1 MGRVLLVFVV
11 VVLLLFAFYDLIATP
26 KDQVRFTAKPVW
38 FLIILLPIV
47 GPLLWLFFGAKRG
60 GGRPPK
66 RGKNGNGPMRGPDDD
81 PDYLRGL

>member
-11 VVLLLFAFYDLIATP
+11 VVLVLFAFYDLIATP
-26 KDQVRFTAKPVW
+26 KEQIRFLPKPGW
-38 FLIILLPIV
+38 FVVILFPVV

-60 GGRPPK
+60 GRPPG
-66 RGKNGNGPMRGPDDD
+66 RGPGPGPARGPDDD

>member
-26 KDQVRFTAKPVW
+26 KQQVRFLPKPGWLVV
-38 FLIILLPIV
+38 ILLPVI

-60 GGRPPK
+60 GGRPP
-66 RGKNGNGPMRGPDDD
+66 RGGPGRGPARGPDDD